1 MTLRN
6 FDACLPW
13 TLAYEGGWSDD
24 PRDPGGATMCG
35 ITQRVYDDDRD
46 TRGLPRQ
53 SVRLST
59 EVERAGIY
67 RRRYWNRVS
76 GNDLPGG
83 VDYAA
88 FDYAV
93 NSGVGRAV
101 RALQHIVGAA
111 EDGDAGPDTL
121 AHVGH
126 YVVRYGATALTDALC
141 QARMAFLRGLP
152 TFRTFGRGWT
162 ARVMGRE
169 EGAQVHDTGVI
180 DRAFVLAGGGT
191 PAAPALALATAK
203 TWRATA

>member
-1 MTLRN
+1 MTQRN

-35 ITQRVYDDDRD
+35 ITQRVYDEDRDDR
-46 TRGLPRQ
+46 RLPRQ

-67 RRRYWNRVS
+67 RRRYWARVR
-76 GNDLPGG
+76 GDDLPGG

-101 RALQHIVGAA
+101 RTLQHIVGAV
-111 EDGDAGPDTL
+111 EDGDAGPATL
-121 AHVGH
+121 ASVGH

-141 QARMAFLRGLP
+141 QARMAYLRGLP

-169 EGAQVHDTGVI
+169 EGAQVYDTGVI
-180 DRAFVLAGGGT
+180 DRAFVLAGGNQ
-191 PAAPALALATAK
+191 PAAPALALVTAK
-203 TWRATA
+203 TWRAAA